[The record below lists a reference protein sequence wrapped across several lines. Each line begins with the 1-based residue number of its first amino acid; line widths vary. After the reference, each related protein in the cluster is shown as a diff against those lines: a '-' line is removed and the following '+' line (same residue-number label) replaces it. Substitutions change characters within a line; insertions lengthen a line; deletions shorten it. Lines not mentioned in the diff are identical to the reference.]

1 MLEVGL
7 AVLNACLSL
16 HARMMMFCFW
26 KCTPVPQKDGAP
38 EPVVL
43 KVGSGHPR
51 VSWSG
56 FHGVPTKKRE
66 HVFFILFYNLFPQL
80 NNNRMGI
87 VVNILKQN
95 SYQRVGGKI

>member
-43 KVGSGHPR
+43 KVGSGCPG
-51 VSWSG
+51 VG
-56 FHGVPTKKRE
+56 FMGSPAKRGNMY
-66 HVFFILFYNLFPQL
+66 FLFYFTIYFHN
-80 NNNRMGI
+80 
-87 VVNILKQN
+87 
-95 SYQRVGGKI
+95 